1 MVKIEGLYNTA
12 FCYTPVL
19 EDAARAQIQSVCDQ
33 KEFAGCKI
41 RVMPD
46 VHAGKGCT
54 IGTTMTIRDKIVP
67 GMVGV
72 DIGCGMETVELSERE
87 IDFERLD
94 ALIRK
99 EIPYG
104 REVRDEIHA
113 LNAEL
118 DLSQLCCADQVN
130 LNRAMRSIG
139 SLGGGNHFIEVDR
152 AEDGRLFLVVHSG
165 SRHLGTEVANF
176 YQDEGRRALWGGA
189 HYQIKATIDQMKAEG
204 RFKEIQKTITA
215 LKREHDLSIPKD
227 LAYVEGALFDDYI
240 HDMKLTQKFA
250 ILNRKAMVDVI
261 LSGMG
266 LTPVDEFIIK
276 SYGETKAL
284 SDLMIYLAPFGVSM
298 KKVAMIR
305 EEFGDNSLRIVK
317 TDPFQLC
324 KIKGFGF
331 MTVDSIAR
339 KTKVSLKH
347 PLRYSGA
354 INYVLDEARI
364 SGHLFLSVDE
374 TVGQC
379 YELLNMGCDDEVVS
393 EEEIRQAISNE
404 RVESRIYVEGSRV
417 YLSYERMCE
426 VKSAKRIVS
435 MILQEGFTK
444 IDDLDSKID
453 NAERT
458 LHQRLAPSQRNA
470 VKLCLS
476 HPISIM
482 TGGPGSGKTTT
493 LRFILDIYKAAFPAN
508 EVLLAAPTGRASRRM
523 AEQTG
528 MHAST
533 LHSALGLVTDEDSPL
548 NDKELLSADLV
559 VVDEFSMVDM
569 RLAYI
574 LLDRIKSGAQLII
587 VGDADQLP
595 SVGAGNV
602 LREMIRSDKVPTAVL
617 ETVFRQAS
625 NSRII
630 TNAYAI
636 NHNDTHLQFGDDFQF
651 LEVQNSEEA
660 AQLVIKNYL
669 QEVSLHGIEDVQIL
683 SPLRKRGAV
692 AANALNETIRDL
704 VNPPNNLKK
713 EVKCGSR
720 VFRVGDRIMQT
731 ANRINVSNGDVGIIT
746 DMKKEDDETITCVR
760 LLDGRTLQYTQEML
774 EDLEF
779 SYCTTI
785 HKSQGQEYPVII
797 VPLLKEHYIMLRRN
811 LLYTAVTRAKA
822 KVILI
827 GQKQAVFVAIHKCDV
842 GQRNTV
848 LADRIVAY
856 YNRELSRRV
865 A

>member
-1 MVKIEGLYNTA
+1 
-12 FCYTPVL
+12 
-19 EDAARAQIQSVCDQ
+19 
-33 KEFAGCKI
+33 
-41 RVMPD
+41 
-46 VHAGKGCT
+46 
-54 IGTTMTIRDKIVP
+54 
-67 GMVGV
+67 
-72 DIGCGMETVELSERE
+72 
-87 IDFERLD
+87 
-94 ALIRK
+94 
-99 EIPYG
+99 
-104 REVRDEIHA
+104 
-113 LNAEL
+113 
-118 DLSQLCCADQVN
+118 
-130 LNRAMRSIG
+130 
-139 SLGGGNHFIEVDR
+139 
-152 AEDGRLFLVVHSG
+152 
-165 SRHLGTEVANF
+165 
-176 YQDEGRRALWGGA
+176 
-189 HYQIKATIDQMKAEG
+189 
-204 RFKEIQKTITA
+204 
-215 LKREHDLSIPKD
+215 
-227 LAYVEGALFDDYI
+227 
-240 HDMKLTQKFA
+240 
-250 ILNRKAMVDVI
+250 
-261 LSGMG
+261 
-266 LTPVDEFIIK
+266 
-276 SYGETKAL
+276 
-284 SDLMIYLAPFGVSM
+284 MIYLAPFGVSM

-305 EEFGDNSLRIVK
+305 EEFGDSSLRIVK

-354 INYVLDEARI
+354 INYVLDEARV

-435 MILQEGFTK
+435 MILQEGFTTS
-444 IDDLDSKID
+444 DDLDSKID

-528 MHAST
+528 MYAST

-602 LREMIRSDKVPTAVL
+602 LREMIRSEKVPTAVL

-692 AANALNETIRDL
+692 AANA
-704 VNPPNNLKK
+704 
-713 EVKCGSR
+713 
-720 VFRVGDRIMQT
+720 
-731 ANRINVSNGDVGIIT
+731 INVSNGDVGVIT
-746 DMKKEDDETITCVR
+746 DMKKEDDEMITCVR

>member
-1 MVKIEGLYNTA
+1 M
-12 FCYTPVL
+12 
-19 EDAARAQIQSVCDQ
+19 
-33 KEFAGCKI
+33 
-41 RVMPD
+41 
-46 VHAGKGCT
+46 
-54 IGTTMTIRDKIVP
+54 
-67 GMVGV
+67 
-72 DIGCGMETVELSERE
+72 
-87 IDFERLD
+87 
-94 ALIRK
+94 
-99 EIPYG
+99 
-104 REVRDEIHA
+104 
-113 LNAEL
+113 
-118 DLSQLCCADQVN
+118 
-130 LNRAMRSIG
+130 
-139 SLGGGNHFIEVDR
+139 
-152 AEDGRLFLVVHSG
+152 
-165 SRHLGTEVANF
+165 
-176 YQDEGRRALWGGA
+176 
-189 HYQIKATIDQMKAEG
+189 
-204 RFKEIQKTITA
+204 
-215 LKREHDLSIPKD
+215 
-227 LAYVEGALFDDYI
+227 
-240 HDMKLTQKFA
+240 
-250 ILNRKAMVDVI
+250 
-261 LSGMG
+261 
-266 LTPVDEFIIK
+266 
-276 SYGETKAL
+276 
-284 SDLMIYLAPFGVSM
+284 
-298 KKVAMIR
+298 
-305 EEFGDNSLRIVK
+305 
-317 TDPFQLC
+317 
-324 KIKGFGF
+324 
-331 MTVDSIAR
+331 
-339 KTKVSLKH
+339 
-347 PLRYSGA
+347 
-354 INYVLDEARI
+354 
-364 SGHLFLSVDE
+364 
-374 TVGQC
+374 
-379 YELLNMGCDDEVVS
+379 
-393 EEEIRQAISNE
+393 
-404 RVESRIYVEGSRV
+404 
-417 YLSYERMCE
+417 
-426 VKSAKRIVS
+426 
-435 MILQEGFTK
+435 
-444 IDDLDSKID
+444 
-453 NAERT
+453 
-458 LHQRLAPSQRNA
+458 HQRLAPSQRNA

-528 MHAST
+528 MYAST

-602 LREMIRSDKVPTAVL
+602 LREMIRSEKVPTAVL

-669 QEVSLHGIEDVQIL
+669 REVSLHGIEDVQIL

-731 ANRINVSNGDVGIIT
+731 ANRINVSNGDVGVIT